1 MFRSCVGMVGGLLHV
16 CARGPFVTSS
26 IYGLVNIC
34 NFLWILLTGAYSPS
48 NWKKVLC
55 VTQGPALIASALMLQ
70 IFASVRCLLTLCA
83 AQRCVKFKAW
93 PAINTLFD
101 EECLRI
107 YFLPRPSSDYC
118 LPVMCPV
125 VLWRP

>member
-1 MFRSCVGMVGGLLHV
+1 MRHTG
-16 CARGPFVTSS
+16 TSS
-26 IYGLVNIC
+26 D
-34 NFLWILLTGAYSPS
+34 
-48 NWKKVLC
+48 
-55 VTQGPALIASALMLQ
+55 ASALRLQ

-83 AQRCVKFKAW
+83 AQRRVKFKAW

-118 LPVMCPV
+118 LSVMCPV
-125 VLWRP
+125 VLWMP